1 MPQYYLR
8 SKSAFDPRRGQ
19 IMELPGAGCLY
30 ALAALAMAFAGFTSI
45 VVVLRQGTGKPLS
58 PLHVMFTSVYIELG
72 LMASAFAMLA
82 PVLALFGIREI
93 LIWQISS
100 AIMIAAL
107 VLWLF
112 FFPIRRK
119 VAAPKD
125 RLPLR
130 FYIMYG
136 LGVAVVVA
144 LGLNTHGSMFNP
156 GPGPLAVATV
166 FVLATASVIFI
177 GNYSSYLGD

>member
-125 RLPLR
+125 RLPPSIL
-130 FYIMYG
+130 YYVW
-136 LGVAVVVA
+136 LGSCGRRRSWAEHLWINV
-144 LGLNTHGSMFNP
+144 
-156 GPGPLAVATV
+156 
-166 FVLATASVIFI
+166 
-177 GNYSSYLGD
+177 

>member
-1 MPQYYLR
+1 
-8 SKSAFDPRRGQ
+8 
-19 IMELPGAGCLY
+19 MELPGAGCFY

-58 PLHVMFTSVYIELG
+58 PLHVLFTSVYIELG

-93 LIWQISS
+93 LIWQTSS
-100 AIMIAAL
+100 AIMTAAL

-119 VAAPKD
+119 VAAPQE

-130 FYIMYG
+130 FYIMYS
-136 LGVAVVVA
+136 LGIPVVVA
-144 LGLNTHGSMFNP
+144 LGLNTLGSLNSHGSMFNP
-156 GPGPLAVATV
+156 GPGPLAVAAV

-177 GNYSSYLGD
+177 GNYSSYLRD

>member
-1 MPQYYLR
+1 
-8 SKSAFDPRRGQ
+8 
-19 IMELPGAGCLY
+19 MELPGAGCFY

-45 VVVLRQGTGKPLS
+45 VVVLRQGIGKPLS
-58 PLHVMFTSVYIELG
+58 PLHVLFTSVYIELG

-100 AIMIAAL
+100 AIMIVAL

-119 VAAPKD
+119 AAAPRD

-136 LGVAVVVA
+136 LGAPVVVA
-144 LGLNTHGSMFNP
+144 LGLNSHVSNP

-177 GNYSSYLGD
+177 GNYSSYLRD

>member
-1 MPQYYLR
+1 
-8 SKSAFDPRRGQ
+8 
-19 IMELPGAGCLY
+19 MELPGSGCFY

-58 PLHVMFTSVYIELG
+58 PLHTLFTRVYIELG
-72 LMASAFAMLA
+72 LIASAFAMLA
-82 PVLALFGIREI
+82 PVLALFGMREI

-107 VLWLF
+107 VPWLF

-119 VAAPKD
+119 IAAPKE

-130 FYIMYG
+130 FYNMYV
-136 LGVAVVVA
+136 LGTAVVVV
-144 LGLNTHGSMFNP
+144 LGLNTQGSLLNP

-166 FVLATASVIFI
+166 YVLAVASVIFI
-177 GNYSSYLGD
+177 GNYSSYLLD